1 MHRLVAG
8 AHMPGVHAC
17 RHRLDALALPRQ
29 AQARDVRAQ
38 RLMAIPMAKGGGQLV
53 HVGGTL
59 DPIGEPHWLSKQA
72 RLLRLIVRR
81 KVGQLR
87 LALRD
92 RPRHLRI
99 VK

>member
-1 MHRLVAG
+1 MTKRRPLV
-8 AHMPGVHAC
+8 
-17 RHRLDALALPRQ
+17 
-29 AQARDVRAQ
+29 
-38 RLMAIPMAKGGGQLV
+38 I
-53 HVGGTL
+53 TL
-59 DPIGEPHWLSKQA
+59 DPIGEPHWLSKQE

-92 RPRHLRI
+92 RPRHLRV